1 MREGVGEML
10 DLEQLGRALRE
21 KKELAAAAESP
32 EGKRIAAGLDEKALR
47 EAAKRGDTAAL
58 KQVLQ
63 QVLATPEGKQLAEKV
78 KKAVD
83 GK

>member
-1 MREGVGEML
+1 M
-10 DLEQLGRALRE
+10 DLEKLERTLRE

-32 EGKRIAAGLDEKALR
+32 EGKRLASRIDDKALR
-47 EAAKRGDTAAL
+47 DAAKRGDTGAL
-58 KQVLQ
+58 KQILQ
-63 QVLATPEGKQLAEKV
+63 QVLSTPEGKQLAAQV